1 MSYLNS
7 KRNYQENLLRSM
19 KKFIISGQVETEIK
33 KENLLA
39 SSLSDAINIFEEK
52 YPNAENIKYKIYI
65 ETNNIQNNRVI
76 SIDKNKKID
85 FDSPEYLNK
94 IIEKFPALER
104 DVLELHM
111 GFNSDLMYTST
122 HIARKLNV
130 SEEKVDKTLSDGL
143 KRLSAIFQKDKEKAE
158 NEDAYNEIRLQMHN
172 RVIKK
177 LRSLKEEWKL
187 DNISQVTERIMLA
200 FFKNDI

>member
-1 MSYLNS
+1 
-7 KRNYQENLLRSM
+7 M
-19 KKFIISGQVETEIK
+19 KKFLISGQVETEII

-65 ETNNIQNNRVI
+65 ETDNMKNNRVV
-76 SIDKNKKID
+76 SIEKNKKID
-85 FDSPEYLNK
+85 IDSPEYLK
-94 IIEKFPALER
+94 TIIEKFPALER

-130 SEEKVDKTLSDGL
+130 SEEEIDKALSNGL
-143 KRLSAIFQKDKEKAE
+143 KRLSAIFQKDNEKAE
-158 NEDAYNEIRLQMHN
+158 NEDAYNEVRLQMHN
-172 RVIKK
+172 KLIKK

-187 DNISQVTERIMLA
+187 DNISQVTERIILA
-200 FFKNDI
+200 FFKNDLD